1 MNYLFERKFNK
12 MKDILSSYD
21 LYKGGLTSDLEKFIF
36 KLKDKLSEKDY
47 SGLLDAYKKYRDYV
61 VRIFSN
67 SKLIFVHLNEKI
79 PTIELDEHIF
89 EDLDGQ
95 INN

>member
-36 KLKDKLSEKDY
+36 KLKEKLS
-47 SGLLDAYKKYRDYV
+47 DAYKKYRDYV